1 MWSRIRKEMNHTHER
16 RLPFRGSILAF
27 VAIALVAFCSLS
39 LLAQG
44 LPVPPGPQSGPYGP
58 QTTITIDG
66 AADPVP
72 SRPPV
77 PQQLPVIAPG
87 TGRIFPDTTSR
98 IIPFSDQVGDG
109 ALTTYTPAQIQFF
122 ATHFAGDQKMT
133 TAAADTLRSYNPD
146 FIILHY
152 RLGEMMGYGTCD
164 TNGNPTANNP
174 VGIFDVTYIPEYTT
188 VSPLKNNY
196 FYPYQGAPKEYA
208 CGPQHY
214 LMNIA
219 DPGWRAVYSK
229 AVIKE
234 IQDNKDDAVFADTFS
249 VPDYL
254 GETWT
259 PINFSF
265 SVWLTPQPPPNL
277 ETQWSGMIHSFTN
290 YMEARFQRR
299 WLWIPNVG
307 SWVTSRDITDYTN
320 VDGAMIEDF
329 ADYGNARFLATS
341 DWMLQMDRALSLVNL
356 NKVMIMQ
363 MYPAPYG
370 NTTYGL
376 PERLFDTGSYLL
388 VKGSHTY
395 LNLDGLGETIQWW
408 PEYDIDL
415 GPPIDPL
422 PTNNDITKF
431 YNANWGVYVRHYAHG
446 MVLVNPKNSNSSNPI
461 TLDKTY
467 YEVIGDVGTSAD
479 ALVPANGIPD
489 SGNKLVY
496 QAVAGLTLNPDTAAI
511 LLDQPPPSP
520 PPVPPPLPPI
530 RPLPVPPSTTT
541 VN

>member
-1 MWSRIRKEMNHTHER
+1 MLLPKCREANSIHQR
-16 RLPFRGSILAF
+16 RLPFRGST
-27 VAIALVAFCSLS
+27 VALVATAIMAFCSIS

-44 LPVPPGPQSGPYGP
+44 PPSSQYGP

-77 PQQLPVIAPG
+77 PQGIPIIVPG

-109 ALTTYTPAQIQFF
+109 GLTTQGNGTSFTAAQIQFF
-122 ATHFAGDQKMT
+122 ATHYAGDQKMT

-152 RLGEMMGYGTCD
+152 RLGEMLGYGTCD
-164 TNGNPTANNP
+164 ANGNPTDNNE
-174 VGIFDVTYIPEYTT
+174 VGIFDVTYIPEYPT
-188 VSPLKNNY
+188 VEPLQTNY
-196 FYPYQGAPKEYA
+196 FYPYEGAPKEYA

-219 DPGWRAVYSK
+219 NPGWRADYSK

-277 ETQWSGMIHSFTN
+277 ETQWSGMIHNFTN
-290 YMEARFQRR
+290 YMEAQFHRR

-329 ADYGNARFLATS
+329 ADYGNANFLATS
-341 DWMLQMDRALSLVNL
+341 DWVLQMDRALSLVNL

-370 NTTYGL
+370 NTTYGT

-395 LNLDGLGETIQWW
+395 LNLDAVGETIEWF
-408 PEYDIDL
+408 PEYTIDL
-415 GPPIDPL
+415 GPAIDPL
-422 PTNNDITKF
+422 PKNNDITKF
-431 YNANWGVYVRHYAHG
+431 YNASWGVYVRHFAKG
-446 MVLVNPKNSNSSNPI
+446 MVLVNSTNAADGIAPIPI

-467 YEVIGDVGTSAD
+467 YEVVGDVNSSAD
-479 ALVPANGIPD
+479 VPVPANGIPD
-489 SGNKLVY
+489 SGNALVY
-496 QAVAGLTLNPDTAAI
+496 QAVKGLTVCNDCAAI
-511 LLDQPPPSP
+511 LLNQPPPPP
-520 PPVPPPLPPI
+520 PPVPPPLPTI
-530 RPLPVPPSTTT
+530 HPLPVPPR
-541 VN
+541 